1 MPYDRRYKLRF
12 DHSQNQR
19 PYYLRRRWVRSS
31 QLVPESRSCGLPRR
45 RELLR
50 DIASQT
56 HPLPQN
62 SSRCGPSYSGMWPII
77 RFLDVPLDMEPPV
90 LWCLLYVR
98 SSRHRYL
105 DRTRHAVRSG
115 LKRHLALGLLTYT
128 NSIHFSRPNSYF
140 PSQILLDLVA
150 MSTEFSNCMESV
162 PRFMQRNFLIR
173 KCGAGSVS
181 PFIIPINTQFIRR
194 NKS

>member
-1 MPYDRRYKLRF
+1 
-12 DHSQNQR
+12 
-19 PYYLRRRWVRSS
+19 
-31 QLVPESRSCGLPRR
+31 
-45 RELLR
+45 
-50 DIASQT
+50 
-56 HPLPQN
+56 
-62 SSRCGPSYSGMWPII
+62 
-77 RFLDVPLDMEPPV
+77 MEPPV

-150 MSTEFSNCMESV
+150 MSREFSNCMESV

-181 PFIIPINTQFIRR
+181 PFIISINVRTSSGEIRVEYAQVR
-194 NKS
+194 YTRSLRAEFSGWTNFLISGTVDQKYIGVWVSPLSQPN